1 MSHINKE
8 DFISLVKENIK
19 REGIDNLIKYLEG
32 TDFFEAP
39 ASSMYHSDYD
49 GGLIDHSYNVFKLLS
64 ESDKLDHNIY
74 SMESIAIVSLF
85 HDVCKANFYV
95 KGERNVKSEEG
106 KWVKVPYYKID
117 EAFPLGHGEKSVY
130 IVGKYLDLT
139 DDEALA
145 INWHMGSFDNRC
157 KGGDRSLSKVF
168 QKSLLALEL
177 HIADMRAAY
186 ILENF

>member
-19 REGIDNLIKYLEG
+19 REGIDKLINYLES

-106 KWVKVPYYKID
+106 KWIKVPYYKID
-117 EAFPLGHGEKSVY
+117 EAFPMGHGEKSVY
-130 IVGKYLDLT
+130 IVGVLYMSIWASGNISFIAFLT
-139 DDEALA
+139 H
-145 INWHMGSFDNRC
+145 IIRSVYSFF
-157 KGGDRSLSKVF
+157 LSGF
-168 QKSLLALEL
+168 NSICL
-177 HIADMRAAY
+177 
-186 ILENF
+186 